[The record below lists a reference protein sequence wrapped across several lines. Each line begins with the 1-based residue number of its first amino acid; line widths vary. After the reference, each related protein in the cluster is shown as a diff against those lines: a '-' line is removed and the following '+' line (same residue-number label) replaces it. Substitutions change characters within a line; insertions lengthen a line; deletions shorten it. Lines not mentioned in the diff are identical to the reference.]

1 MTGPPLVPP
10 ETSDEISETVI
21 AVWTVL
27 SGAPI
32 PPAISPNQSYIDNRD
47 VARVALWAVDHHE
60 EANGERYITIAGRPD
75 PQTIADILN
84 KHSTNPKLDKG
95 TPCKG
100 YLADYSYP
108 AEGKG
113 IRIDSSKAVKA
124 TGQGWIG
131 FEKSVLDAAK
141 VFERYL

>member
-1 MTGPPLVPP
+1 VTGPPLVPP
-10 ETSDEISETVI
+10 EAPDKISETVI

-32 PPAISPNQSYIDNRD
+32 PPSISPSRSYIDNRD
-47 VARVALWAVDHHE
+47 VARVVLWAVDHHK
-60 EANGERYITIAGRPD
+60 EASGERYITIAVRLD
-75 PQTIADILN
+75 PQAIADILN
-84 KHSTNPKLDKG
+84 KHYTSLKLDKG
-95 TPCKG
+95 TPGEG
-100 YLADYSYP
+100 YLPDYSYP

-124 TGQGWIG
+124 TWQGWIG

-141 VFERYL
+141 VFECYL